1 MDTLRNFQSLGYDI
15 KDYVVEILVV
25 AMMNWDR

>member
-1 MDTLRNFQSLGYDI
+1 MDTLRNFQSLGDDI